1 MITING
7 YSLNSQ
13 FTSLAD
19 LADTLLKRPVIAKS
33 KNDGKALLRLLRYMG
48 VKHIVY
54 DVSRVLELN
63 IPQKAKADHVY
74 QLIDCD
80 GEIVVNMVRRDL
92 YLTHDHQYFPVSV
105 SKIIVGKS
113 ALQSLKDWTCDL

>member
-13 FTSLAD
+13 FTSLAE
-19 LADTLLKRPVIAKS
+19 LAETLLKRPVIAKS
-33 KNDGKALLRLLRYMG
+33 KNDGKALLRVLQYMG
-48 VKHIVY
+48 VKHMVY

-92 YLTHDHQYFPVSV
+92 YLTHEHKYFPVSV